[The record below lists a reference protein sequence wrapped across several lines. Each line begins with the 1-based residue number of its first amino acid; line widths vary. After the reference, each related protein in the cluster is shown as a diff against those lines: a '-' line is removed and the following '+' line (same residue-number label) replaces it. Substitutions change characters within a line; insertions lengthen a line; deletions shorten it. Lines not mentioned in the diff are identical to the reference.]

1 MRNRCFFIFILC
13 VTLFSC
19 FCGCKDPDL
28 PYKVIGFNTF
38 NADNTHFV
46 TANAGDTLAAKS
58 YAIRLEYMLQID
70 PSSGDINDDIN
81 CHLSNH
87 ITAFNIY
94 SLTAFDA
101 ARPAHS
107 SLNDYFLYADRS
119 GTYNGNSTIPN
130 MLSNHSM
137 AACPSLSGPDN
148 DHKRPFPSSDYLVLM
163 FPPDSLG
170 TRDFIIDLQFADHT
184 KMSDTVTINL
194 Y

>member
-1 MRNRCFFIFILC
+1 MLKHRFFIFLLGS
-13 VTLFSC
+13 VFLAC
-19 FCGCKDPDL
+19 FYGCKDPDL

-38 NADNTHFV
+38 NADNTRFFL
-46 TANAGDTLAAKS
+46 ANASDTVAAKS
-58 YAIRLEYMLQID
+58 YAIRLEYLLQID
-70 PSSGDINDDIN
+70 LSSPDINEYDIN
-81 CHLSNH
+81 CHLSNR

-119 GTYNGNSTIPN
+119 GTYNGKNTIPN
-130 MLSNHSM
+130 MLNNHSM
-137 AACPSLSGPDN
+137 AACPSLSGPD
-148 DHKRPFPSSDYLVLM
+148 HKHPFLSSDYLVLM

-170 TRDFIIDLQFADHT
+170 KRDFVIDLQFADHT
-184 KMSDTVTINL
+184 QMTDTVTVNL